1 MRITNTMMINSTMR
15 NVNSSKTNLSSAE
28 NQMGTEK
35 KITRPSDDPII
46 AIRALSLRSSLSEI
60 SMYLTNNIP
69 EAESWIGIT
78 ESALDNM
85 DSALGDIYELCTQG
99 ASDQFTIENRSAIIQ
114 VLNQY
119 KEAVYT
125 EANANYAGRYCFT
138 GYRTDT
144 SFTFTDA
151 TEAASLKY
159 RIPQKLNAS
168 DMDQVSIMKKSVDVT
183 NITDIPAADMP
194 EADKVYRLRLAY
206 SGCSKDNFGWNR
218 LYSYSGNIQ

>member
-15 NVNSSKTNLSSAE
+15 NVNGSKTNLSSAE

-85 DSALGDIYELCTQG
+85 DSALGDIYELCTQ
-99 ASDQFTIENRSAIIQ
+99 AHPTSLQLR
-114 VLNQY
+114 
-119 KEAVYT
+119 T
-125 EANANYAGRYCFT
+125 EAR
-138 GYRTDT
+138 
-144 SFTFTDA
+144 
-151 TEAASLKY
+151 
-159 RIPQKLNAS
+159 
-168 DMDQVSIMKKSVDVT
+168 
-183 NITDIPAADMP
+183 
-194 EADKVYRLRLAY
+194 
-206 SGCSKDNFGWNR
+206 
-218 LYSYSGNIQ
+218 